1 VLTSGSMTFV
11 TFGERVLKAC
21 VLRGMTLGDLER
33 EAKLSRGYASRI
45 SRDERG
51 GKRPSRTTVE
61 KIAAALRVDP
71 DWLAD
76 EKGPAPTSKT
86 FVEAPDRYPHRAEA
100 ARIARDGGVDAEAIQ
115 SVLQDRYDGDDLSV
129 LEWLHRIER
138 RHYLLRRDVPGTEVD
153 EGEPPPMG
161 RGR

>member
-51 GKRPSRTTVE
+51 GKRPSRWRRSLPLFAWIRIGWPT
-61 KIAAALRVDP
+61 R
-71 DWLAD
+71 
-76 EKGPAPTSKT
+76 KGQPRPQKRSSKRPTAT
-86 FVEAPDRYPHRAEA
+86 P
-100 ARIARDGGVDAEAIQ
+100 
-115 SVLQDRYDGDDLSV
+115 
-129 LEWLHRIER
+129 IER
-138 RHYLLRRDVPGTEVD
+138 RPPASLETVVSMLKRSRAFCRIATMATIYPCSSGSTGSSVGTTFYVETFRA
-153 EGEPPPMG
+153 PK
-161 RGR
+161 